1 MGYLTAITRTNM
13 KTKKLAKIIFQEPVN
28 ANESRD

>member
-13 KTKKLAKIIFQEPVN
+13 KTKKLTKIILQKPVN